1 MTHMAST
8 WQTCMQFCG
17 IHYAAVVIYD
27 LSPFSPS
34 LSIIRGTLRGIYT
47 GIYSLLVYMPSPA
60 GVQLDTGKHSSQP
73 ACRLSLKTKSQ
84 FEPSVRETQS
94 SHRAIH
100 CGNYRSTG
108 ATNKGGPIC
117 LAYCMDVVCRERERA
132 WHQRNLPAA
141 RRQEGRAVALRFQ
154 QGAGRSCRN
163 QPSSGTFPS
172 PCKGTVP
179 AGEQACW

>member
-100 CGNYRSTG
+100 YGNYRSTG

-117 LAYCMDVVCRERERA
+117 LAYCMDIVCRERE
-132 WHQRNLPAA
+132 
-141 RRQEGRAVALRFQ
+141 GVAPTKPSCRTS
-154 QGAGRSCRN
+154 AGRPGGGAALPTR
-163 QPSSGTFPS
+163 G
-172 PCKGTVP
+172 G
-179 AGEQACW
+179 AEL